1 MKRSL
6 NLLVTGALGMMIFA
20 ACAKNG
26 NQAANGAAD
35 SAKMTADANIAKT
48 KAFYENV
55 MNAHKPDAAAEYC
68 EASFVDHNPD
78 PGHSGQGI
86 DDLKAQFGQ
95 WFAMMPDAHV
105 TVDKITADGDMV
117 WAYLTV
123 TGTMKGDMGPMK
135 ANGKSVKINGV
146 DIVKIQNGKAVERWG
161 VFDSYGMMSQLGFIP
176 QPGAP
181 AGNEK
186 KM

>member
-1 MKRSL
+1 MNQIL
-6 NLLVTGALGMMIFA
+6 TLLVATMTASMLLMS
-20 ACAKNG
+20 CAKNG
-26 NQAANGAAD
+26 NQAASGAAD
-35 SAKMTADANIAKT
+35 SAKMTAEANITKT
-48 KAFYENV
+48 RAFYENV
-55 MNAHKPDAAAEYC
+55 MNAHKPDAATEYC

-78 PGHSGQGI
+78 MGHSGQGL
-86 DDLKAQFGQ
+86 DDLKSQFGQ

-161 VFDSYGMMSQLGFIP
+161 VFDSYGMMAQLGFIP
-176 QPGAP
+176 GPSAP
-181 AGNEK
+181 ADK